1 MMKARSADLERMTFN
16 KISENTSDLNSNE
29 ILIRRVIKRREHVK

>member
-16 KISENTSDLNSNE
+16 KISENTSDLNFNE
-29 ILIRRVIKRREHVK
+29 ILIRHVIKHIENM